1 MIGTFPLSAPAS
13 SNSSK
18 QPQSLFW
25 SMSPFF
31 ITRHPVQLA
40 RRFWIRLVRNL
51 YLLALIMWSIRNLF
65 YPLKRILLRNL
76 QNSSL
81 PTVFVSYNFLLPIH
95 VIILYLHM
103 SMSSNGLKI
112 KHSYIGSTIDSMFF
126 TGWLLQ
132 HELRRSEDSTRPSM
146 PSTVQTYRPCRGTH
160 CLTDDA
166 IITLSGVRGVLYSSY
181 NSKLPLRYQFNSLKY
196 CTVLDQSFGKTKP

>member
-1 MIGTFPLSAPAS
+1 MP
-13 SNSSK
+13 
-18 QPQSLFW
+18 
-25 SMSPFF
+25 PFF

-51 YLLALIMWSIRNLF
+51 YFLELIMWSIRSLF
-65 YPLKRILLRNL
+65 YPLNRILLRNL

-81 PTVFVSYNFLLPIH
+81 PTVFASCCFLLPIH

-112 KHSYIGSTIDSMFF
+112 KHRYIGSTIDSMFF
-126 TGWLLQ
+126 RGCLLQ
-132 HELRRSEDSTRPSM
+132 HELRRSVNSTRPSM
-146 PSTVQTYRPCRGTH
+146 PSTVQTYVPCRGTD
-160 CLTDDA
+160 CLADNA

-181 NSKLPLRYQFNSLKY
+181 NSKLPLCYQFSGLKY
-196 CTVLDQSFGKTKP
+196 CIVVDQSFGKTKP